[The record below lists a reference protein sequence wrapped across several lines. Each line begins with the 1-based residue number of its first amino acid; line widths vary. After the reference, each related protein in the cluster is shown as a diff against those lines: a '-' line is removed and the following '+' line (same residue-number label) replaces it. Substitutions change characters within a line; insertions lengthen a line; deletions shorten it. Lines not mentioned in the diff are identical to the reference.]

1 MLSTRL
7 SKRILLLLTVLAA
20 AAVGAANASA
30 CGSGGYSY
38 AGVSASH
45 RAFGVSAVVTPLGGF
60 RVRSGQVAG
69 WVGVGGPGLGPKG
82 ADEWLQVGFSG
93 FPQLRGA
100 DLYYEVTRPN
110 GRPTYHQVEG
120 NVPLGTPAKVAVLEI
135 ARRPN
140 YWRVWLNGKPVS
152 PAIHLS
158 ASHGRWA
165 PIATAEAWDG
175 GSGVCNGFL
184 YRFHRVSLARVPG
197 GGWHELSGGY
207 QISSSSTRLARRTTG
222 GGSFLAAEGDLALRT
237 LASFNP

>member
-20 AAVGAANASA
+20 AAAGAANASA

-110 GRPTYHQVEG
+110 GRPTYHQVEAG
-120 NVPLGTPAKVAVLEI
+120 VPLGTPAKVAVLEI

-152 PAIHLS
+152 PAIHLP

-184 YRFHRVSLARVPG
+184 YRFRQVSVARTPG
-197 GGWHELSGGY
+197 GNWTPLVGGAP
-207 QISSSSTRLARRTTG
+207 ITSSSTKLSRRTG
-222 GGSFLAAEGDLALRT
+222 GASFLAAQGDDALRT
-237 LASFNP
+237 IAAFSP

>member
-20 AAVGAANASA
+20 AAAGAANASA

-110 GRPTYHQVEG
+110 GRPTYHQVEA

-184 YRFHRVSLARVPG
+184 YRFRQVSVARTPG
-197 GGWHELSGGY
+197 GNWTPLVGGAP
-207 QISSSSTRLARRTTG
+207 ITSSSTKLSRGTG
-222 GGSFLAAEGDLALRT
+222 GASFLAAQGEDALRT
-237 LASFNP
+237 IAAFSP